1 MPEGTKLEYKEDLDP
16 TDLKDRLALVREVVA
31 MANAEGGRI
40 LVGVRDDGTVIGVP
54 EADRAHWDPAVIG
67 DLLDSFV
74 NPDHVEVRISFDGE
88 GCPEGRTVV
97 ELSVS
102 QHSAPP
108 LVLSKDG
115 NHPGAD
121 SPMFRKGAV
130 LVRHNTKVEPA
141 RRSDFLRWREDLRN
155 RILQQFQMVVEAP
168 ETAHLRIVADDEV
181 RDEPQYLLSRAV
193 DLFRQRREKL
203 LDGDDLLYLFENR
216 TTLDLTTDDVAEL
229 LIQSALRRRATLF
242 FWLAL
247 VDPPP
252 ERVSEMLEIALGMS
266 DRDKSDM
273 ASAVPIVASLYL
285 TEEEYG
291 EIVTRMEA
299 SSYAHIREAAEDFA
313 TPGIAKAVVDERRA
327 SSIGG
332 TALADLGDDELL
344 ARADELA
351 SEANAQKTSRR
362 MPLLGLEY
370 LTRRLEDG

>member
-16 TDLKDRLALVREVVA
+16 TGLKDRLALVRELVA
-31 MANAEGGRI
+31 MANAEGGRV

-74 NPDHVEVRISFDGE
+74 NPEHVEVRIRFNGE
-88 GCPEGRTVV
+88 GCPAGRTVV
-97 ELSVS
+97 EVSVS
-102 QHSAPP
+102 QHPAPP
-108 LVLSKDG
+108 LVLCKDG
-115 NHPGAD
+115 NHPGVD
-121 SPMFRKGAV
+121 SPMFRKGVV
-130 LVRHNTKVEPA
+130 LVRHNTKAESA

-168 ETAHLRIVADDEV
+168 ETAHLRMVADAEV

-216 TTLDLTTDDVAEL
+216 ATLDFTTDEVAEL
-229 LIQSALRRRATLF
+229 LVQSALRRRATLY

-247 VDPPP
+247 VDPLP
-252 ERVSEMLEIALGMS
+252 EKVREMLDTALLMS

-285 TEEEYG
+285 TEDEYE
-291 EIVTRMEA
+291 EIVARMEA
-299 SSYAHIREAAEDFA
+299 SSYAHIREAATDFA
-313 TPGIAKAVVDERRA
+313 TLASARAAVDERRA
-327 SSIGG
+327 SSIDD

-344 ARADELA
+344 VIADDLIAEGNVQRA
-351 SEANAQKTSRR
+351 SRR
-362 MPLLGLEY
+362 MPLLGLEF
-370 LTRRLEDG
+370 LSRRLEQE

>member
-1 MPEGTKLEYKEDLDP
+1 MPEGMKLEYKEDLDP
-16 TDLKDRLALVREVVA
+16 TGPKDRLALVREVVA
-31 MANAEGGRI
+31 MANAEGGRV

-54 EADRAHWDPAVIG
+54 EADRPHWDPAVIG

-74 NPDHVEVRISFDGE
+74 NPEHVEVRISFNGE
-88 GCPEGRTVV
+88 GCPAGRSVV
-97 ELSVS
+97 ELVVT
-102 QHSAPP
+102 QHQAPP
-108 LVLSKDG
+108 LVLCKDG

-121 SPMFRKGAV
+121 SPMFRKGVV

-168 ETAHLRIVADDEV
+168 ETAHLRMVADAEV

-247 VDPPP
+247 VDPSP
-252 ERVSEMLEIALGMS
+252 EEVREVLDTALAMS

-273 ASAVPIVASLYL
+273 ASAVPMVASLYL
-285 TEEEYG
+285 TEDQYK
-291 EIVTRMEA
+291 EIVARMEA
-299 SSYAHIREAAEDFA
+299 SSYAHIREAAADFSTLA
-313 TPGIAKAVVDERRA
+313 TARAVVDERRTA
-327 SSIGG
+327 LIEG
-332 TALADLGDDELL
+332 TSLADLGDDELV
-344 ARADELA
+344 ARADELVT
-351 SEANAQKTSRR
+351 EGNVQKASRR
-362 MPLLGLEY
+362 MTLLGLEF
-370 LTRRLEDG
+370 LGRRLELE

>member
-1 MPEGTKLEYKEDLDP
+1 MPEGMKLEYKEDLDP
-16 TDLKDRLALVREVVA
+16 TDPKDRLALVREVVA
-31 MANAEGGRI
+31 MANAEGGRV
-40 LVGVRDDGTVIGVP
+40 LVGVGNEGTVIGVP
-54 EADRAHWDPAVIG
+54 EADGSHWDPAVIG

-74 NPDHVEVRISFDGE
+74 NPEHVEVRITFNGE
-88 GCPEGRTVV
+88 GCPAGRTVV
-97 ELSVS
+97 EVGVS

-168 ETAHLRIVADDEV
+168 ETAHLRMVADDEV

-216 TTLDLTTDDVAEL
+216 TTLDLTLDDVAEL

-242 FWLAL
+242 FWIAL
-247 VDPPP
+247 VAPAP
-252 ERVSEMLEIALGMS
+252 EVVREMLDTALGMS

-285 TEEEYG
+285 TEEEF
-291 EIVTRMEA
+291 EEMVARMEA
-299 SSYAHIREAAEDFA
+299 SSYVHIREAATDFA
-313 TPGIAKAVVDERRA
+313 NLAVAQAAVDERR
-327 SSIGG
+327 
-332 TALADLGDDELL
+332 TALIEGMTLADLDDDELL
-344 ARADELA
+344 ARADELVVA
-351 SEANAQKTSRR
+351 GNTQRTSRR
-362 MPLLGLEY
+362 MPVLGLEF
-370 LTRRLEDG
+370 LARRLELE

>member
-1 MPEGTKLEYKEDLDP
+1 MPEGTKLEYKENLDP
-16 TDLKDRLALVREVVA
+16 TEPKGRLALVREVVA
-31 MANAEGGRI
+31 IANAEGGRI
-40 LVGVRDDGTVIGVP
+40 LVGVRDDGTIIGVP
-54 EADRAHWDPAVIG
+54 EADRADWDPAVIG

-74 NPDHVEVRISFDGE
+74 NPDHVEVRIGFDRE
-88 GCPEGRTVV
+88 GCPDGRTVV
-97 ELSVS
+97 EVGVS
-102 QHSAPP
+102 QHQAPP
-108 LVLSKDG
+108 LVLCKDG

-121 SPMFRKGAV
+121 PQMFRKGAV

-168 ETAHLRIVADDEV
+168 ETAHLRMVADDEV

-242 FWLAL
+242 FWLGL
-247 VDPPP
+247 VDPPS
-252 ERVSEMLEIALGMS
+252 ERVREVLDTALGMS

-285 TEEEYG
+285 TEEEYE
-291 EIVTRMEA
+291 EIVARMQA
-299 SSYAHIREAAEDFA
+299 SSYAHIREAATDFA
-313 TPGIAKAVVDERRA
+313 TLAAARAAVAERRTA
-327 SSIGG
+327 TIED
-332 TALADLGDDELL
+332 TALSDLGDDELL
-344 ARADELA
+344 ARADELVA
-351 SEANAQKTSRR
+351 EGNTQKASRR
-362 MPLLGLEY
+362 MPLLGLEF
-370 LTRRLEDG
+370 LSRRLEQE